1 MNAFEANQ
9 IGYELYEKEQRA
21 NRYSKRYIKRNL
33 KNVRDFIEYQSE
45 HGKPDVRKIRK
56 KDIIM
61 YYNYL
66 KSRHNKKSEGT
77 LALVTVE
84 GIISSISGFYSTLYR
99 NMIIR
104 ENTFHTLQLR
114 QPHSRDWKR
123 KPFTKVEIEK
133 FLESIETDTPK
144 GLRDRTIFE
153 LMYSSGL
160 RLCEISGLKIGDID
174 FNQREMIVRGK
185 FGTDRMVPVSEV
197 AIKFLQ
203 LYLGKRIEEQDRP
216 VFPGEV
222 QTQGLRAEYIGCLFR
237 SYLRKSGMQLECVSA
252 HSIRHS
258 TATHLLDNGASI
270 RHVQELLGHRNIKTT
285 VRYTHLQTEGVGRIY
300 RKYHPRE
307 HELFDSV
314 DEKYFNDVDFLVNQ
328 KLARRKVKSEPA
340 KNLRKLRMTA
350 GITRYKLAELL
361 GIAYGTLAGYEN
373 EKCSITEEKA
383 CQLARIFNVDKQ
395 MFL

>member
-21 NRYSKRYIKRNL
+21 NRYSKRYMKRNL
-33 KNVRDFIEYQSE
+33 KNVRDFIDYQSE
-45 HGKPDVRKIRK
+45 HGKSDVRKIRK
-56 KDIIM
+56 KDIIQ

-66 KSRHNKKSEGT
+66 KSRPNKKREGT

-99 NMIIR
+99 NMIIS
-104 ENTFHTLQLR
+104 ENPFHTLQLR

-123 KPFTKVEIEK
+123 KPFTKLEIEM
-133 FLESIETDTPK
+133 FLESIDTDTPK

-285 VRYTHLQTEGVGRIY
+285 VRYTHLQTEGVARIY

-314 DEKYFNDVDFLVNQ
+314 DEKYLNDVDCLINQ
-328 KLARRKVKSEPA
+328 KLARRKVKHEPA
-340 KNLRKLRMTA
+340 QNLRRLRMTA
-350 GITRYKLAELL
+350 GITRYKLAELI
-361 GIAYGTLAGYEN
+361 GVVYGTLAGYEN